1 MRTRKI
7 LIIGLFAAMLI
18 SIGLLFWPLF
28 PLLPTPAMRGLVL
41 APLYGA
47 IVSVLLRRANFEGSL
62 VLFSLVT
69 GAIMIVFTPFLLPVT
84 LSSGLVSELAGLAI
98 GRLGGHKPWSKS
110 GPALLV
116 AAILFTALQFPL
128 MLFILA
134 LFAGPG
140 GEVFLHPAWIVIFSG
155 IGATLGWTGYRLGYA
170 VEKRI
175 SNMRKNEPNEVM
187 ERHTGEK

>member
-7 LIIGLFAAMLI
+7 LLIGLFAAMLI

-47 IVSVLLRRANFEGSL
+47 IVSVLLRRAYFEGSL

-98 GRLGGHKPWSKS
+98 GRLAGQKPWNKS
-110 GPALLV
+110 GPALVV
-116 AAILFTALQFPL
+116 ATILFTALQFPL

-134 LFAGPG
+134 IFGGSG
-140 GEVFLHPAWIVIFSG
+140 GEVFLHPVWIALFSV
-155 IGATLGWTGYRLGYA
+155 IGATLGWTGYRLGHA

-175 SNMRKNEPNEVM
+175 SNVRKNEPNEVI